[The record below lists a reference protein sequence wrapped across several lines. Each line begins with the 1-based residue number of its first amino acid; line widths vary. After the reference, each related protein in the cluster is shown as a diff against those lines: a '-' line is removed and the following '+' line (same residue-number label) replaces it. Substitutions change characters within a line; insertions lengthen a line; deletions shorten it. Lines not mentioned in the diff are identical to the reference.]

1 MWKYSRLG
9 RLFLEEENRSD
20 DFYVDGFLD
29 YLKKISHDLNLPAL
43 KHYGISNDDLERI
56 SSITEMKNNP
66 VKLDLDEVIEIIAD
80 QI

>member
-1 MWKYSRLG
+1 M
-9 RLFLEEENRSD
+9 
-20 DFYVDGFLD
+20 
-29 YLKKISHDLNLPAL
+29 KKISHDLNLPAL

-66 VKLDLDEVIEIIAD
+66 VKLDLDEVIDIIAD